1 MADIPT
7 TISLEEAE
15 VKLLEKQI
23 LLDNQETNFKR
34 FTLVE
39 KKAKLEVKRLEDQRQ
54 SAQELIAKLTAECK
68 ELEDYIAGLKK

>member
-7 TISLEEAE
+7 TVSLEEAE

-68 ELEDYIAGLKK
+68 ELEDYIASLKK